1 MGAPS
6 AILNVEL
13 ISRHRTVACVS
24 NGSKAVVRLIR
35 MFAKRQ
41 TFVACDKLM
50 SRTNEPK
57 GSYAA
62 RASRLRMPRA
72 LLPKEGQSMSFRV
85 LVVGG
90 SGQVGSGLVR
100 ALLASSSCTDVVMVN
115 RRTIPLAADTRLR
128 QVIMDTGAASFASK
142 IADLARSCSAQGE
155 PLYAASCIGIGKGSQ
170 RWSEEDIKKL
180 EIGLI
185 GAFARGCLAAGI
197 ERFGL
202 LSAAGSS
209 AKSRIRYAR
218 IMGEKEDAVR
228 SLGFKRLAIF
238 RPGIIAGN
246 AHTPGVLALLGRL
259 VPGSFGTID
268 QDDIG
273 RAFVG
278 EFLHG
283 QDGTTIL
290 DNAAMKRRSRA
301 H

>member
-1 MGAPS
+1 MPVGVQLAPALLQVRKRS
-6 AILNVEL
+6 
-13 ISRHRTVACVS
+13 SRVGNTVVKFRGCRNRHGLLDGRRGTGHRQRR
-24 NGSKAVVRLIR
+24 NRRRGRK
-35 MFAKRQ
+35 
-41 TFVACDKLM
+41 
-50 SRTNEPK
+50 
-57 GSYAA
+57 
-62 RASRLRMPRA
+62 RASTANRGHAA
-72 LLPKEGQSMSFRV
+72 LRV
-85 LVVGG
+85 LAVAV
-90 SGQVGSGLVR
+90 QVGVADWCGPCS
-100 ALLASSSCTDVVMVN
+100 LLSSCTEVVMVN
-115 RRTIPLAADTRLR
+115 RRTIPLAADARLR
-128 QVIMDTGAASFASK
+128 QVIMDTGAANFASE
-142 IADLARSCSAQGE
+142 IAELARTCSAQGE

-170 RWSEEDIKKL
+170 QWSEEDIKKL
-180 EIGLI
+180 EIGLV

-209 AKSRIRYAR
+209 AKSWIRYAR

-246 AHTPGVLALLGRL
+246 AHTPGFLALLGRF

-290 DNAAMKRRSRA
+290 ENAAMKQRRWPGSRSA
-301 H
+301 DDQHSE

>member
-1 MGAPS
+1 
-6 AILNVEL
+6 
-13 ISRHRTVACVS
+13 
-24 NGSKAVVRLIR
+24 
-35 MFAKRQ
+35 
-41 TFVACDKLM
+41 
-50 SRTNEPK
+50 
-57 GSYAA
+57 
-62 RASRLRMPRA
+62 
-72 LLPKEGQSMSFRV
+72 MSFRV
-85 LVVGG
+85 LVIGG
-90 SGQVGSGLVR
+90 TGQVGSALVR
-100 ALLASSSCTDVVMVN
+100 ALLADSSCTEVVMLN
-115 RRTIPLAADTRLR
+115 RRSTPLAANARLR
-128 QVIMDTGAASFASK
+128 QLVMDTGAADFAGEV
-142 IADLARSCSAQGE
+142 AELARARSDKAE
-155 PLYAASCIGIGKGSQ
+155 PLYAASCVGIGKGSRQ
-170 RWSEEDIKKL
+170 WSEEDMRKL
-180 EIGLI
+180 EIGVV

-246 AHTPGVLALLGRL
+246 AHTPGYVAWLGRL
-259 VPGSFGTID
+259 IPGAFGTID

-290 DNAAMKRRSRA
+290 ENTAMKQRSRPQ
-301 H
+301 

>member
-1 MGAPS
+1 
-6 AILNVEL
+6 
-13 ISRHRTVACVS
+13 
-24 NGSKAVVRLIR
+24 
-35 MFAKRQ
+35 
-41 TFVACDKLM
+41 
-50 SRTNEPK
+50 
-57 GSYAA
+57 
-62 RASRLRMPRA
+62 
-72 LLPKEGQSMSFRV
+72 MSFRI

-90 SGQVGSGLVR
+90 SGQVGSALVR
-100 ALLASSSCTDVVMVN
+100 ALLASSSCTEVVMVN
-115 RRTIPLAADTRLR
+115 RRTIPLAADVRLRLR
-128 QVIMDTGAASFASK
+128 QVIMDTGAANFASQ
-142 IADLARSCSAQGE
+142 IAELARTSSAQGE

-170 RWSEEDIKKL
+170 QWSEEDIRKL
-180 EIGLI
+180 EIGLV

-246 AHTPGVLALLGRL
+246 AHTPAFLALLGRL

-278 EFLHG
+278 EFIHG

-290 DNAAMKRRSRA
+290 ENAAMKRLSRA

>member
-1 MGAPS
+1 MG
-6 AILNVEL
+6 
-13 ISRHRTVACVS
+13 
-24 NGSKAVVRLIR
+24 
-35 MFAKRQ
+35 
-41 TFVACDKLM
+41 
-50 SRTNEPK
+50 
-57 GSYAA
+57 
-62 RASRLRMPRA
+62 
-72 LLPKEGQSMSFRV
+72 FRV

-90 SGQVGSGLVR
+90 TGQVGSGLVR
-100 ALLASSSCTDVVMVN
+100 ALLAVSSCTEVVMVN
-115 RRTIPLAADTRLR
+115 RRTIPLAADARLR
-128 QVIMDTGAASFASK
+128 QVIMDTSAANFASE
-142 IADLARSCSAQGE
+142 IAELARTCSAQGE

-170 RWSEEDIKKL
+170 QWSEEDIKKL
-180 EIGLI
+180 EIGLV

-209 AKSRIRYAR
+209 AKSWIRYAR

-246 AHTPGVLALLGRL
+246 AHTPGFLALLGRF

-283 QDGTTIL
+283 QEGTTIL
-290 DNAAMKRRSRA
+290 ENAAMKQRSRA
-301 H
+301 HYRRISHSPVAPLHHSRCAGPFSIQRATCDAFSWLAPALRRRTLVERFMSHVGTFGTYQRIQRISA

>member
-1 MGAPS
+1 MG
-6 AILNVEL
+6 
-13 ISRHRTVACVS
+13 
-24 NGSKAVVRLIR
+24 
-35 MFAKRQ
+35 
-41 TFVACDKLM
+41 
-50 SRTNEPK
+50 
-57 GSYAA
+57 
-62 RASRLRMPRA
+62 
-72 LLPKEGQSMSFRV
+72 FRV
-85 LVVGG
+85 LIAGG
-90 SGQVGSGLVR
+90 TGQVGSALVR
-100 ALLASSSCTDVVMVN
+100 ALLAASACTGVVMVN
-115 RRTIPLAADTRLR
+115 RRNVPVAADARLR
-128 QVIMDTGAASFASK
+128 QVIMDTAAANFATEITEFARKLAKTYGAQE
-142 IADLARSCSAQGE
+142 D

-170 RWSEEDIKKL
+170 QWSEADIRKL
-180 EIGLI
+180 EIGVV

-209 AKSRIRYAR
+209 ARSRIRYAR

-246 AHTPGVLALLGRL
+246 AHTPGYLAALGRL
-259 VPGSFGTID
+259 IPGSFGTID

-290 DNAAMKRRSRA
+290 ENAAIRQRSRA
-301 H
+301 Y